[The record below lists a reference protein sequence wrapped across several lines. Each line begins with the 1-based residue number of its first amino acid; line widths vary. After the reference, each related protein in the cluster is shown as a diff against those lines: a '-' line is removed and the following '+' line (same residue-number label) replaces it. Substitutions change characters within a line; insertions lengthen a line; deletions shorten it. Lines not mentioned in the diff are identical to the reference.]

1 MARPM
6 DMAGLLT
13 RTLVSGSVLS
23 AVTAGALALL
33 ARAEGRGALQPVNA
47 TSHWY
52 RGSAAG
58 RVRAADARH
67 TLLGLVTH
75 HAASVFWAGIFQAA
89 RRQHPARAPVV
100 DALAV
105 SALAAIVDYGLVPKR
120 LTPGW
125 EKALPRRAVALA
137 YAAMA
142 AAFLATCPPREQG
155 VDRP

>member
-1 MARPM
+1 MTT
-6 DMAGLLT
+6 LLT
-13 RTLVSGSVLS
+13 KTLVSGSVLS
-23 AVTAGALALL
+23 VVTAAALALL

-52 RGSAAG
+52 WGNAAG
-58 RVRAADARH
+58 RVRGADARH
-67 TLLGLVTH
+67 TLVGVVTH

-142 AAFLATCPPREQG
+142 VAFLATCPPREQG
-155 VDRP
+155 LDRP